1 MFKKLNNYW
10 LISIALL
17 IFFSGIFVERFELDR
32 KFSKLVKETADQ
44 VNQTL
49 YSLTSNDK
57 RIYIFIEPRHY
68 RKILNIRDQSLKNG
82 MLTKDLEEWVPARLS
97 FFDNSEN
104 IKIRVWLDNFIR
116 NSPESENKNE
126 LLNIFESWIYKDN
139 ASNKNMPNI
148 EIRLKGGW
156 PEHWEDPKQWS
167 FKLKPRNKNQNL
179 NFDRLALQPPKTLDY
194 IYEWLLSKALEQ
206 EKLISLPV
214 TFSELILNN
223 QSRGVYTVQGQ
234 ISQKLILKNNREK
247 GPIIGFTK
255 DTWIKEQIN
264 ARRLSRSGVKNGSLN
279 GLEDTFWRSKIEP
292 VQFRSLSDDPK
303 QQVYL
308 EKAIFMLESFRN
320 NSMRTSEVFDIEKLA
335 KVMALRALLG
345 SSEFDYLDTK
355 FYFNPSTSLL
365 EPITKEL
372 MLI

>member
-1 MFKKLNNYW
+1 M
-10 LISIALL
+10 I
-17 IFFSGIFVERFELDR
+17 D
-32 KFSKLVKETADQ
+32 T
-44 VNQTL
+44 
-49 YSLTSNDK
+49 
-57 RIYIFIEPRHY
+57 
-68 RKILNIRDQSLKNG
+68 
-82 MLTKDLEEWVPARLS
+82 
-97 FFDNSEN
+97 
-104 IKIRVWLDNFIR
+104 
-116 NSPESENKNE
+116 
-126 LLNIFESWIYKDN
+126 
-139 ASNKNMPNI
+139 
-148 EIRLKGGW
+148 
-156 PEHWEDPKQWS
+156 
-167 FKLKPRNKNQNL
+167 
-179 NFDRLALQPPKTLDY
+179 LQPPKTLDY

-234 ISQKLILKNNREK
+234 ISQKLILKIIEK
-247 GPIIGFTK
+247 KPIIGFTK

-365 EPITKEL
+365 EPITKEAHVNL
-372 MLI
+372 NLNWRDTYFSW

>member
-1 MFKKLNNYW
+1 M
-10 LISIALL
+10 
-17 IFFSGIFVERFELDR
+17 
-32 KFSKLVKETADQ
+32 
-44 VNQTL
+44 
-49 YSLTSNDK
+49 
-57 RIYIFIEPRHY
+57 
-68 RKILNIRDQSLKNG
+68 
-82 MLTKDLEEWVPARLS
+82 
-97 FFDNSEN
+97 
-104 IKIRVWLDNFIR
+104 DNFIR

-279 GLEDTFWRSKIEP
+279 GLEDT
-292 VQFRSLSDDPK
+292 
-303 QQVYL
+303 L
-308 EKAIFMLESFRN
+308 EK
-320 NSMRTSEVFDIEKLA
+320 
-335 KVMALRALLG
+335 
-345 SSEFDYLDTK
+345 
-355 FYFNPSTSLL
+355 
-365 EPITKEL
+365 
-372 MLI
+372 

>member
-1 MFKKLNNYW
+1 M
-10 LISIALL
+10 
-17 IFFSGIFVERFELDR
+17 
-32 KFSKLVKETADQ
+32 
-44 VNQTL
+44 
-49 YSLTSNDK
+49 
-57 RIYIFIEPRHY
+57 
-68 RKILNIRDQSLKNG
+68 
-82 MLTKDLEEWVPARLS
+82 
-97 FFDNSEN
+97 
-104 IKIRVWLDNFIR
+104 
-116 NSPESENKNE
+116 
-126 LLNIFESWIYKDN
+126 
-139 ASNKNMPNI
+139 
-148 EIRLKGGW
+148 
-156 PEHWEDPKQWS
+156 
-167 FKLKPRNKNQNL
+167 
-179 NFDRLALQPPKTLDY
+179 
-194 IYEWLLSKALEQ
+194 
-206 EKLISLPV
+206 
-214 TFSELILNN
+214 NN
-223 QSRGVYTVQGQ
+223 QRRSVYCSGTNITK
-234 ISQKLILKNNREK
+234 ISFKNNREK

-365 EPITKEL
+365 EPITKEAHVN
-372 MLI
+372 